1 MKLRTSYFNPIA
13 FRKDITRFAPS
24 WALYTIFLLLTVAP
38 LSSGARLADA
48 LAECVAP
55 FAALNLLYAFLNAQL
70 LFGDLFSSR
79 MSNALHAM
87 PLRREGWFL
96 THVAS
101 GMAFSLVPNL
111 LVCCVVMPLMGKLF
125 FVAPLIILAAT
136 LQYMFFFGLAAF
148 SAMCVGKRFA
158 MSLVYGILN
167 FFSMLVCWF
176 VNTLYL
182 PLLTGVTSS
191 YRVYQWLCPVVQAC
205 SQSYINIETEYVH
218 TGEISTAVTTFNGL
232 YGESWL
238 YISVCALV
246 GLALLG
252 LALVLY
258 RRRKLEMAGDFLAV
272 KPAEPVFLV
281 LFSLT
286 AGVVLQL
293 CYSMFASGRL
303 SLFLPIGVV
312 IGFFTGRM
320 LLRRTVRV
328 FQPKAFLG
336 LAALAVALLASF
348 FLTWLDPVGITR
360 WLPEVDQVSTV
371 LVNPSAYYGFGIV
384 PEDNIYFFNNSDLVL
399 TNPEDIEAA
408 IDLHRQILAGE
419 GDTGN
424 GRTTELTLRYI
435 LKNGSTRDRAYTI
448 YVKSPPGQL
457 LRNMLSSP
465 EAVFGTGDQ
474 EAFLDSITGAE
485 FGLSGIYDPKELLQ
499 LGQALWQDS
508 ENGNLPQRW
517 EFYSVEDKTYVD
529 YLTIHLNSGKM
540 IGIQLSL
547 SAENT
552 LDWLEENGYFPP
564 ADSDPDAWK

>member
-38 LSSGARLADA
+38 LSGGVRLADA

-87 PLRREGWFL
+87 PLRREGWLL

-111 LVCCVVMPLMGKLF
+111 LVCCVVMPLMGRLF
-125 FVAPLIILAAT
+125 FVAPLVILAAT
-136 LQYMFFFGLAAF
+136 LQYLFFFGLAAF
-148 SAMCVGKRFA
+148 SVMCVGNRFA
-158 MSLVYGILN
+158 MALVYGILN

-176 VNTLYL
+176 VDTLYL
-182 PLLTGVTSS
+182 PLLPGVTSS
-191 YRVYQWLCPVVQAC
+191 YRIYQWLCPVVQAC
-205 SQSYINIETEYVH
+205 SQSYINIETEYVF
-218 TGEISTAVTTFNGL
+218 TGEISTAVTTFSL
-232 YGESWL
+232 CGESWL

-293 CYSMFASGRL
+293 CYSMFAGGRL
-303 SLFLPIGVV
+303 SLFLPIGAVA
-312 IGFFTGRM
+312 GFFTGRM

-328 FQPKAFLG
+328 FQPRAFLG

-360 WLPEVDQVSTV
+360 WLPEADQVSTV
-371 LVNPSAYYGFGIV
+371 LVNPPAYYKSGIA
-384 PEDNIYFFNNSDLVL
+384 PEDNILFINSDLVL
-399 TNPEDIEAA
+399 TNPEEIEAA

-435 LKNGSTRDRAYTI
+435 LKNGSVRDRAYTI

-457 LRNMLSSP
+457 LRDMLSSP
-465 EAVFGTGDQ
+465 EAVFGTGDK
-474 EAFLDSITGAE
+474 ETFLARISGFEYSKSDQIHFEDPTG
-485 FGLSGIYDPKELLQ
+485 LVD
-499 LGQALWQDS
+499 ALWQDA

-529 YLTIHLNSGKM
+529 YLTFHLSNGNT

-552 LDWLEENGYFPP
+552 LTWLKENGYFPP
-564 ADSDPDAWK
+564 PDSDPDDRK

>member
-176 VNTLYL
+176 VDTLYL
-182 PLLTGVTSS
+182 PLLTGVTSG
-191 YRVYQWLCPVVQAC
+191 YRVCQWLCPVVQAC

-424 GRTTELTLRYI
+424 GHTTELTLRYI

-465 EAVFGTGDQ
+465 EAVFGTGDK
-474 EAFLDSITGAE
+474 ETFLARVSGFDYGDFEQVSLENPI
-485 FGLSGIYDPKELLQ
+485 GLVD
-499 LGQALWQDS
+499 ALWQDA

>member
-176 VNTLYL
+176 VDTLYL

-191 YRVYQWLCPVVQAC
+191 YRICQWLCPVVQAC

-371 LVNPSAYYGFGIV
+371 LVNPSAYYGFEIV

-424 GRTTELTLRYI
+424 GHTTELTLRYI

-465 EAVFGTGDQ
+465 EAVFGTGDK
-474 EAFLDSITGAE
+474 ETFLARVSGFDYGDFEQVSLENPI
-485 FGLSGIYDPKELLQ
+485 GLVD
-499 LGQALWQDS
+499 ALWQDA